1 LKKKNQNNKLLNRR
15 NQFINALKNPDTQE
29 TAFNKLLSDYKERL
43 YWHVRKIVID
53 HNDADDVLQ
62 NTFLKVFENIDKFK
76 GNSSIYTWMFRIAT
90 NESLN
95 CINNKAKKFGVSNEE
110 WISKKSDELESDPYF
125 DGGEMELK
133 LHRAM
138 SRLPEKQRMVFNMRY
153 FEEMKY
159 ENISEILGT
168 SEGGLKASYHHAVK
182 KIKLF
187 LNE

>member
-1 LKKKNQNNKLLNRR
+1 MTQE

-62 NTFLKVFENIDKFK
+62 NTFLKVFENINNFK

-95 CINNKAKKFGVSNEE
+95 YINKKAKKLGVSNEE
-110 WISKKSDELESDPYF
+110 WIVKKSDKLESDPYF
-125 DGGEMELK
+125 EGGEMELK
-133 LHRAM
+133 LQKAI
-138 SRLPEKQRMVFNMRY
+138 SRLPEKQRIVFNMRY

-159 ENISEILGT
+159 KKHILRLLENILPDNVSVYV
-168 SEGGLKASYHHAVK
+168 S
-182 KIKLF
+182 
-187 LNE
+187 